1 MVTSLEKILRDEGKG
16 DKRQIEEW
24 LNKEVRSIK
33 DRCVEEVNKTR
44 RDVNEFMSNERVAER
59 NNNMKIMELE
69 NKIKSYEGILH
80 HVSL

>member
-1 MVTSLEKILRDEGKG
+1 VVTSLEKILRDEGKG